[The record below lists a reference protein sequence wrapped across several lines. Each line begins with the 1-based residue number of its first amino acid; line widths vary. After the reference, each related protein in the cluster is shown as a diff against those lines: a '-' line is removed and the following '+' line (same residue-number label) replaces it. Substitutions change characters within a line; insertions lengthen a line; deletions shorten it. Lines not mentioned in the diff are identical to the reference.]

1 MMAGGKGRRVT
12 WLGLWVNV
20 VLGGAKV
27 WAGFWAGSRALVA
40 DGLHSLTDL
49 VSDAAVLFGL
59 SVAARPPDPTHHYG
73 HRKAQ
78 SLVTLFLAA
87 SLLLFCALL
96 ALDSLRALQGGTP
109 ALVPGWPA
117 LAVALASIGVKETL
131 FRITR
136 RVARAEGS
144 HLLLANAWHHRT
156 DSLSSLVAAAG
167 IGGALVLGPDW
178 AILDT
183 LVGLGLAA
191 WLAVEAIRLLRPAID
206 DLMDAAPGEAV
217 VDDLREHILPM
228 PGAVAYHDF
237 RARRVGELIEV
248 DFHLL
253 VPPEMNI
260 REAHV
265 VAHQV
270 KDEILERHPEV
281 LDVLI
286 HLEPALPEHHRSR
299 GVADGELQPPGGSR
313 CQDRGPSPAPP
324 GAPGGCTTGPQ
335 T

>member
-1 MMAGGKGRRVT
+1 MTPGHAGSRIT

-20 VLGGAKV
+20 VLGVVKV
-27 WAGFWAGSRALVA
+27 ATGLWANSRALVA

-59 SVAARPPDPTHHYG
+59 SVAARPPDLNHPYG
-73 HRKAQ
+73 HRKAS
-78 SLVTLFLAA
+78 SLVTLFLAS
-87 SLLLFCALL
+87 SLLLFCILL
-96 ALDSLRALQGGTP
+96 VLDSLRALQAGTP
-109 ALVPGWPA
+109 PTSPGWPA
-117 LAVALASIGVKETL
+117 LAVALGSLGVKEIL
-131 FRITR
+131 FRATR
-136 RVARAEGS
+136 KVAQREGS
-144 HLLLANAWHHRT
+144 QLLLANAWHHRT
-156 DSLSSLVAAAG
+156 DSASSLVASAG
-167 IGGALVLGPDW
+167 IAAALLLGPDW

-191 WLAVEAIRLLRPAID
+191 WLAVEGVRLLRPAVD
-206 DLMDAAPGEAV
+206 DLMDAAPEQAI

-237 RARRVGELIEV
+237 RARRVGDLIEV

-265 VAHQV
+265 VAHRV
-270 KDEILERHPEV
+270 KDEILARHPEV

-286 HLEPALPEHHRSR
+286 HVEPAVPEHHRQR
-299 GVADGELQPPGGSR
+299 GLADGEL
-313 CQDRGPSPAPP
+313 
-324 GAPGGCTTGPQ
+324 
-335 T
+335 